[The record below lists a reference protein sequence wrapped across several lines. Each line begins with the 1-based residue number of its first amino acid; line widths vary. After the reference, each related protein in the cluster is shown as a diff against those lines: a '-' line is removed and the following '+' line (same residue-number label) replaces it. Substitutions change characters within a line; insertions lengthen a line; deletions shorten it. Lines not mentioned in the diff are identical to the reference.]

1 MLDIL
6 RYLRHNIPTIRAIY
20 LAAMPYRAARRF
32 YFSGFA
38 AVSRHHLMVMR
49 LLVCRSIQPERLNAE
64 GDSPSACSRGLS
76 VSATPGISLSP

>member
-32 YFSGFA
+32 ILA
-38 AVSRHHLMVMR
+38 AAPRLRGSVLMAKR

-64 GDSPSACSRGLS
+64 GGAKKWF
-76 VSATPGISLSP
+76 

>member
-38 AVSRHHLMVMR
+38 AVKRQR
-49 LLVCRSIQPERLNAE
+49 LDGEAVIGMQKYP
-64 GDSPSACSRGLS
+64 
-76 VSATPGISLSP
+76 T

>member
-20 LAAMPYRAARRF
+20 LSAMPYRAARRF

-38 AVSRHHLMVMR
+38 AVKRYHLMGMR
-49 LLVCRSIQPERLNAE
+49 LLVCRNIQPERLNAE
-64 GDSPSACSRGLS
+64 GVAKKWF
-76 VSATPGISLSP
+76 